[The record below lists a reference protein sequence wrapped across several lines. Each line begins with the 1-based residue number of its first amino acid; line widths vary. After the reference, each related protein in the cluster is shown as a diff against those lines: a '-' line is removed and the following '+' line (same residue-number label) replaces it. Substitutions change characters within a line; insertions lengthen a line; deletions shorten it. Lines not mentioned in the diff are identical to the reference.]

1 MKRMNFRARTR
12 IASTSALTVLLII
25 ATVSAAHA
33 QDGDA
38 GINAATGL
46 VKQYFVTAQK
56 LLYAIGG
63 VVGIVGAVKVYNKW
77 SHGDQD
83 TNKTAAAWFGACI
96 FLVVVATVLKAF
108 FSL

>member
-1 MKRMNFRARTR
+1 MISVNKHVRNRFVKTT
-12 IASTSALTVLLII
+12 IVCFTFLLLASLVY
-25 ATVSAAHA
+25 A
-33 QDGDA
+33 QDGDK
-38 GINAATGL
+38 GIEAATTL
-46 VKQYFVTAQK
+46 VAKYFVTAQK

-96 FLVVVATVLKAF
+96 FLVVVATVLKNF
-108 FSL
+108 FGLA

>member
-1 MKRMNFRARTR
+1 MKRMNKNAVTR
-12 IASTSALTVLLII
+12 FAKTYGFTLTLLLIASYAL
-25 ATVSAAHA
+25 A

-46 VKQYFVTAQK
+46 VTQYFGTAQK

-96 FLVVVATVLKAF
+96 FLVVVATVLKNF
-108 FSL
+108 FGL